1 MIEGGSNNKG
11 SKERLETPPII
22 STTFRRFVIM
32 KNYLNTYKT
41 YIIPCEYLEKR
52 IEASLPLHKA
62 ELGSTLII
70 PRSYFIEVGYLT
82 TSIYNQ
88 TDNYLSVMLP
98 KYQALLSSL
107 CFVPMIQTPFG
118 KNLNVKPQ
126 KYISA
131 KRFNEL
137 TYKTINNKCK

>member
-1 MIEGGSNNKG
+1 
-11 SKERLETPPII
+11 
-22 STTFRRFVIM
+22 M

-41 YIIPCEYLEKR
+41 YIIPCEYLEKKR

-131 KRFNEL
+131 KRFNKL
-137 TYKTINNKCK
+137 NYKTINNKCK

>member
-1 MIEGGSNNKG
+1 
-11 SKERLETPPII
+11 
-22 STTFRRFVIM
+22 M

-62 ELGSTLII
+62 ELGSTPYTSLI
-70 PRSYFIEVGYLT
+70 FIEVGYLI

-88 TDNYLSVMLP
+88 TDNYLSAILL

-107 CFVPMIQTPFG
+107 CSIPMIQPLLVRI
-118 KNLNVKPQ
+118 LNVKPQ

-137 TYKTINNKCK
+137 TYKILNNKCK

>member
-1 MIEGGSNNKG
+1 
-11 SKERLETPPII
+11 
-22 STTFRRFVIM
+22 M

-41 YIIPCEYLEKR
+41 YNTLIPCEIFEKR

-62 ELGSTLII
+62 ELGSTPYTSLI
-70 PRSYFIEVGYLT
+70 FIEVGYLT

-88 TDNYLSVMLP
+88 TDNYLSVILP

-131 KRFNEL
+131 KRFNKL
-137 TYKTINNKCK
+137 NYKTMNNKCK